1 MEKVRAAAGGPSLRQ
16 LADSPE
22 AAGRISRSALHNAL
36 HARRLPSKELLT
48 GFTAACGAGE
58 ETARALLAA
67 RARILAGPGPSL
79 MYPCGVVEEAEARRE
94 QDAAVRHW
102 IRDADELDC
111 YKRQLRDEALA
122 EQRRAEAWVDNLT
135 DDELEE
141 LQWNAADARSNLRA
155 ELAAYARA
163 AGELNG

>member
-1 MEKVRAAAGGPSLRQ
+1 VRAAAGGPSLRR

-22 AAGRISRSALHNAL
+22 AAGRLSRSALHNAL
-36 HARRLPSKELLT
+36 HARRLPSGELLA
-48 GFTAACGAGE
+48 GFAAACGAGE

-67 RARILAGPGPSL
+67 RARILAGPGLSL

-102 IRDADELDC
+102 IRDGDGLDW
-111 YKRQLRDEALA
+111 YEQQLRSEA
-122 EQRRAEAWVDNLT
+122 EQWRAQAWVDDLT

-141 LQWNAADARSNLRA
+141 LQRDATGAGRRNLRA
-155 ELAAYARA
+155 ELAAAARS
-163 AGELNG
+163 AGEPDG